1 MGKVKITYTNQF
13 ADDLADLVYFIESKG
28 LIVTARK
35 YIEKVYEF
43 IESLRFDTV
52 EYAYCKD
59 KVRSYEGLK
68 CISYKG
74 KYTIVFY
81 NLMI

>member
-35 YIEKVYEF
+35 YIEKV
-43 IESLRFDTV
+43 
-52 EYAYCKD
+52 
-59 KVRSYEGLK
+59 
-68 CISYKG
+68 
-74 KYTIVFY
+74 
-81 NLMI
+81 